1 MAQLKGLVAHS
12 KDSPA
17 REQLDLDQQELRRR
31 EKTRSEFIR
40 LRLESYKLSLVASD
54 KHCDNLAFPTLG
66 LLQKGEISHFQL
78 SDFCKRGKSLLTQ
91 GIPAQTRPITKPRV
105 SMRNDKSL
113 ILEAAGFLPPSTLI
127 PEDPSSVCRK

>member
-1 MAQLKGLVAHS
+1 VAQLKGLVAHS

-40 LRLESYKLSLVASD
+40 LRLESYMLSLVASD

-78 SDFCKRGKSLLTQ
+78 LDFCKEGNLAFPTLGLLQRGKSRISNSRTSAKGGNLY
-91 GIPAQTRPITKPRV
+91 
-105 SMRNDKSL
+105 
-113 ILEAAGFLPPSTLI
+113 
-127 PEDPSSVCRK
+127 